1 MRFEMIDFDESE
13 LMYSDL
19 TDETLQFIADYCGP
33 EVRDKLLF
41 PAVVIHVE
49 PNRIPL

>member
-1 MRFEMIDFDESE
+1 MIDYDESE

-33 EVRDKLLF
+33 EIRDKLLYK
-41 PAVVIHVE
+41 VVDYVE
-49 PNRIPL
+49 PNRVPI